1 MIMIVL
7 IGVVDCLQRKTWVD
21 ESRYEVKGTD
31 DAAVNA
37 PKKARINAVKQVS
50 KFKRLQNSFLIEK
63 TKFCKLKQTP
73 RFRQTQTRKLA
84 GEFLTE
90 NV

>member
-1 MIMIVL
+1 MIVL

-63 TKFCKLKQTP
+63 TKFCKLKQTKVSSN
-73 RFRQTQTRKLA
+73 TDSKA
-84 GEFLTE
+84 CGGVS
-90 NV
+90 N